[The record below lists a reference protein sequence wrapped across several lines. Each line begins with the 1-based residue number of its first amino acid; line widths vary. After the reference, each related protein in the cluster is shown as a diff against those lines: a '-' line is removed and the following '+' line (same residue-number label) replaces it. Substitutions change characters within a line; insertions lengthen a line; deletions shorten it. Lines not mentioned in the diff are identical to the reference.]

1 MRIAVLA
8 ETDTTETRVA
18 ATPETVKK
26 FLSLGADIAIQT
38 GAGIKSGYS
47 DAAYHAQG
55 AQIVDSAATALAHA
69 DVALS
74 VHRPNASSFIGVKEN
89 LAVISIMDPFGNES
103 AIGEL
108 AKKISLPLQWNL
120 CRALRAHKRWEFS
133 LRRRTFRLSRSH

>member
-1 MRIAVLA
+1 M
-8 ETDTTETRVA
+8 
-18 ATPETVKK
+18 
-26 FLSLGADIAIQT
+26 AIQT

-108 AKKISLPLQWNL
+108 AKKNIIAFAMEFMPRIT
-120 CRALRAHKRWEFS
+120 RAQTMGIS
-133 LRRRTFRLSRSH
+133 LRRRTFRLSRGH